1 MQVSQNEVYRL
12 TQRALEASGAGYGID
27 RDGARAVAW
36 LGARGLPG
44 LTMLADALDAMAD
57 AFAPL
62 APPQRDGMT
71 GSLDLGG
78 RPAIAW
84 AGAAMDCFALL
95 LGDGRQA
102 ALTLRRCRWPLFLL
116 PAAVEQA
123 MRSKPLKLNW
133 RVGATEVI
141 CIAGGDGACRIVLEG
156 GEAEPGRVFLDGAPV
171 DAMLET
177 PTRNARA
184 TARAT
189 PVRVID
195 AAALEAALRASLQDG
210 ITVEDGVWQR
220 IAAVAARVLV
230 PATTDSRARGA
241 GGGDANE

>member
-1 MQVSQNEVYRL
+1 MQVSQNEIYRL
-12 TQRALEASGAGYGID
+12 AQRALEASGAGYGID
-27 RDGARAVAW
+27 RDGAQVVAW
-36 LGARGLPG
+36 LEARGLPG
-44 LTMLADALDAMAD
+44 LAMLADALDVMAD

-62 APPQRDGMT
+62 APPQRDGT
-71 GSLDLGG
+71 AGTLDLDG

-102 ALTLRRCRWPLFLL
+102 ALTLRRCRWPSFLL
-116 PAAVEQA
+116 PSAVQQAA
-123 MRSKPLKLNW
+123 RSKPLKLNW
-133 RVGATEVI
+133 RVGATQII

-156 GEAEPGRVFLDGAPV
+156 GDVEPGRLFLDGAPADV
-171 DAMLET
+171 MLET

-195 AAALEAALRASLQDG
+195 AATLDAALQLSLSAG
-210 ITVEDGVWQR
+210 ITVDDAAWQR
-220 IAAVAARVLV
+220 VAAVAARVLV
-230 PATTDSRARGA
+230 PATSDSRARGA